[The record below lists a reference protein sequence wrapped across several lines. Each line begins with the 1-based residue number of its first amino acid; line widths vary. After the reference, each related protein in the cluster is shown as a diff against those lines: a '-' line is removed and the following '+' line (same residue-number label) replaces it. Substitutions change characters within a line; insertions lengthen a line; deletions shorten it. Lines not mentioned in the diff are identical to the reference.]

1 MQSPPDLPSPRPRR
15 PPPFLETGRSG
26 PIIDYRRGVR
36 KSTLWRK
43 ERVSFSSSD
52 SRWWEADRRQEFAWW
67 PNDWWETAGRVTLLA
82 ITRSSATCNSRQWAN
97 GGGGKQSAKSFPVEG
112 APGFWVTIHF
122 YTRGK
127 MQRTIVK
134 ALAAGRSIDIGST
147 SSNKPVFPPV
157 TLTDDDASSWHRVIY
172 HSSNRRSFVI
182 LSSFFSFFD
191 NNGGT
196 TSQSD
201 ESLAPRKDDY
211 HREDNDLSLR
221 RKCHA
226 TLEEYYDHRVTIGDT
241 CIRLAIPVSCELFSF
256 EKILDRDSFIDDFP
270 TRERR
275 GFRRRASSSKVDCY
289 RRTAIEFLYDE
300 NISNHTIRS
309 LLMWFYSRKKT
320 WSLRIFETS
329 DKIWLKPVRHG
340 WKVFNSAAR
349 CL

>member
-26 PIIDYRRGVR
+26 PIIDYRSGVR

-67 PNDWWETAGRVTLLA
+67 PNDWWETCKIAGRVTLLA
-82 ITRSSATCNSRQWAN
+82 ITRSSATCNSWQWAN

-182 LSSFFSFFD
+182 LSFFFSFFD

-221 RKCHA
+221 RKCH
-226 TLEEYYDHRVTIGDT
+226 DT
-241 CIRLAIPVSCELFSF
+241 RGVLRSSRNDRRHLHSTCHTSFVRIILF
-256 EKILDRDSFIDDFP
+256 RNDS
-270 TRERR
+270 
-275 GFRRRASSSKVDCY
+275 
-289 RRTAIEFLYDE
+289 
-300 NISNHTIRS
+300 RS
-309 LLMWFYSRKKT
+309 
-320 WSLRIFETS
+320 
-329 DKIWLKPVRHG
+329 
-340 WKVFNSAAR
+340 
-349 CL
+349 